1 MNFQNSYILIFN
13 KDIAP
18 KTFIKWFFYIILF
31 LFLMSV
37 FIKNL
42 NIVMNSNDLIK
53 NYQIQKI
60 QKLESKNLDTIIVGD
75 SSAGNA
81 INAELFSKLTGQDTV
96 NLSLTGSWGIV
107 GSLGLIKK
115 VYSIKPEIKSVIIIQ
130 TLDIWNRPFSD
141 NSIHELFSL
150 NDRLNILG
158 LKSIINNEINLK
170 EIKWFSKYIKKKLKN
185 ENFPKIDFANDYL
198 MQKKKKQFKSF
209 KSLKMISS
217 GKIKEF
223 KLLENFCNSK
233 KLNCIFFNGPI
244 HENVINKSEDFF
256 LEYNSFMK
264 KSNIIYFDKIF
275 QYKDNIIGDSL
286 DHISPDY
293 KDSITKEYAIEIK
306 KYLK

>member
-223 KLLENFCNSK
+223 KLLEDFCNSK